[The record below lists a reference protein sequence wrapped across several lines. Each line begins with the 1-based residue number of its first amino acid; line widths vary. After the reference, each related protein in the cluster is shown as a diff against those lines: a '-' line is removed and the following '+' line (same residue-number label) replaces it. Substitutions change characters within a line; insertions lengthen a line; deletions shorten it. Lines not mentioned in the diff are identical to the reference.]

1 MASGAL
7 SHVSL
12 PDSSPFTST
21 IVDAASSA
29 VRLEAAREA
38 LRRCPP
44 GAPVLIV
51 GGSRSAVDELARSVV
66 DRGATFGWHRFSLLQ
81 LAARLAAVSLAS
93 AGRVPGG
100 LLSIEAAAARAVFEL
115 ADARAFRHFGPVAR
129 TPGFPHALTRTVADL
144 RLAQVEPES
153 LTAVDT
159 VGLDLR
165 DLLERVEQG
174 FDAARI
180 VDRPGLLEAA
190 VSAIESGQPEATGLV
205 AHRPV
210 ILLDVP
216 VTGRADAALVAAIVR
231 AAGPVLATVPR
242 GDEASLQALE
252 QAMAVRAVRRDEPDD
267 TDLGRLR
274 RWLSEDGSP
283 CERTPDGGVE
293 LFSAPG
299 EGREAV
305 EIARRLMREAQRG
318 VPFDQ
323 MAVLVRAPQ
332 QYLGLLEHAFD
343 RAGIPAWFE
352 RGTRRPDPAGRAF
365 LALLRCAEEGLSAR
379 RFAEYLSLGQV
390 PDDPEAPAPAAGW
403 EAPEADGLI
412 PGLLEPLPD
421 DEPVPARRT
430 VADDDPVVEGML
442 RAPWRWEQLLVES
455 AVIGGF
461 DRWSRRLEGL
471 AEEYRR
477 RATALRAE
485 DPASSRAEAVER
497 DLANLSHLQRFALP
511 ILAQLDRWRE
521 GSLSWGTWLDE
532 LSALVPRVLRRP
544 GRVLRVL
551 SELRPMD
558 AVGPVGIAEVRK
570 VLTERLRLLPI
581 DPGARRYGR
590 VFVGTPEQARGRSF
604 RVVFVPG
611 LAERVFPQKVREDPL
626 LVDARRAVL
635 DAGLADRG
643 ARARQERQQL
653 RLAVGAA
660 SERLY
665 VSYPR
670 IDLAESRPRVPSFY
684 VLDVKLAQTGRIP
697 QHEDLQRE
705 AAAAGQATLAWPAP
719 ADPLSAIDAFEHD
732 LAVLRPLLERAGDP
746 ASTGGARYLLE
757 LNGCLARSVRE
768 RWARWRTQWSDA
780 DGLIRATPSVAPAL
794 AAQRLGAR
802 PYSLSALQQFAIC
815 PYRFLLAA
823 VHRLAPREE
832 PAPLQRLDP
841 LTRGSLF
848 HRVQAELLGA
858 LREEGA
864 LPVTRAS
871 LAAAKTRLD
880 AIVYQVAEEERE
892 RLAPAIPRV
901 WADEIDAIARDLRRW
916 LELLAEE
923 PDGWVPH
930 YFEYAFGLG
939 AGNGRDP
946 ASRPDPVLVDNRF
959 LLRGSIDL
967 VERHPMGVLRVTDHK
982 TGRARSKP
990 PLIVGKGEVL
1000 QPVLYSLALEVAT
1013 GLPVHE
1019 GRLWFCTAAGEFTTV
1034 PVPIT
1039 ETSRRIGLQVLE
1051 IVDRAIEL
1059 GTLAPYPRKDAC
1071 QWCDFQPV
1079 CGTREERRTR
1089 RKIAN
1094 RFPDVDAL
1102 RELE

>member
-1 MASGAL
+1 
-7 SHVSL
+7 VPL
-12 PDSSPFTST
+12 PDTLPFAPFTST
-21 IVDAASSA
+21 IVNAASSE
-29 VRLEAAREA
+29 VRLEAARSV

-51 GGSRSAVDELARSVV
+51 GASRSAVDELARSVV

-93 AGRVPGG
+93 EGRVPGG
-100 LLSIEAAAARAVFEL
+100 PLSIEAAAARAVFEL
-115 ADARAFRHFGPVAR
+115 ADAGALRYFGPVAR
-129 TPGFPHALTRTVADL
+129 TPGFPLALTRTVADL
-144 RLAQVEPES
+144 RLAQVEPDALEA
-153 LTAVDT
+153 LDA

-165 DLLERVEQG
+165 DLLERIGRG
-174 FDAARI
+174 FEAARI

-190 VSAIESGQPEATGLV
+190 VAAIEARQPEAMSLV
-205 AHRPV
+205 AERPV

-216 VTGRADAALVAAIVR
+216 VTGRADAALVEAIVR
-231 AAGPVLATVPR
+231 VAGPVLATVPR
-242 GDEASLQALE
+242 GDGPSLRALE
-252 QAMAVRAVRRDEPDD
+252 QAMGLQAEAPEEPADS
-267 TDLGRLR
+267 DLGRLR
-274 RWLSEDGSP
+274 RWLSDEGPLD
-283 CERTPDGGVE
+283 ERTPDGGVE

-305 EIARRLMREAQRG
+305 EIARRVLREAQRG

-365 LALLRCAEEGLSAR
+365 LALLRCAEEELSAR

-390 PDDPEAPAPAAGW
+390 PDDPVTPPPTEW
-403 EAPEADGLI
+403 EGPDADGLI
-412 PGLLEPLPD
+412 PGLLDPQEEEEDPLPSRRTVTG
-421 DEPVPARRT
+421 DEPV
-430 VADDDPVVEGML
+430 VDGML
-442 RAPWRWEQLLVES
+442 RVPWRWEQLLVES

-461 DRWSRRLEGL
+461 DRWNRRLEGL

-477 RATALRAE
+477 RIAELRAE
-485 DPASSRAEAVER
+485 DPASSRADAVER
-497 DLANLSHLQRFALP
+497 DLANLAHLQRFALP

-521 GSLSWGTWLDE
+521 ATLPWGTWIDE
-532 LSALVPRVLRRP
+532 LSALAPRVLRRP

-551 SELRPMD
+551 SELRPMED
-558 AVGPVGIAEVRK
+558 VGPVGIAEVRK
-570 VLTERLRLLPI
+570 VLMGRLRMLPV
-581 DPGARRYGR
+581 DPGPRRHGR

-611 LAERVFPQKVREDPL
+611 LAERIFPQKVREDPL
-626 LVDARRAVL
+626 LVDERRAAL
-635 DAGLADRG
+635 GAGLADRG
-643 ARARQERQQL
+643 VRAQQERQQL

-660 SERLY
+660 TERLY

-670 IDLAESRPRVPSFY
+670 IDLGESRPRVPSFY
-684 VLDVKLAQTGRIP
+684 ALDVKLAQTGRIP

-719 ADPLSAIDAFEHD
+719 ADPLAAIDPFEHD
-732 LAVLRPLLERAGDP
+732 LAVLRPLLDRAGDP
-746 ASTGGARYLLE
+746 ASAGGARYLLE
-757 LNGCLARSVRE
+757 LNACLARSVRE
-768 RWARWRTQWSDA
+768 RWARWRPQWSEA
-780 DGLIRATPSVAPAL
+780 DGLIRATESVAPAL
-794 AAQRLGAR
+794 ATQRLGAR

-815 PYRFLLAA
+815 PYKFLLAA

-848 HRVQAELLGA
+848 HRIQAELLAA
-858 LREEGA
+858 LRDDGA

-871 LAAAKTRLD
+871 LPAARARLD
-880 AIVYQVAEEERE
+880 ETVRRIAEEERE

-901 WADEIDAIARDLRRW
+901 WGDEIDAIARDLHRW

-930 YFEYAFGLG
+930 YFEYGFGLG
-939 AGNGRDP
+939 TGDGRDP

-967 VERHPMGVLRVTDHK
+967 VERHPTGVLRVTDHK
-982 TGRARSKP
+982 TGRARSKT
-990 PLIVGKGEVL
+990 PLIVGGGEVL
-1000 QPVLYSLALEVAT
+1000 QPVLYSLALEAAT
-1013 GLPVHE
+1013 GQRVHE
-1019 GRLWFCTAAGEFTTV
+1019 GRLWFCTAAGEFRSV

-1039 ETSRRIGLQVLE
+1039 ETSRRVGLQVLE
-1051 IVDRAIEL
+1051 IIDRAIEL

-1071 QWCDFQPV
+1071 RWCDFQPV
-1079 CGTREERRTR
+1079 CGTREERRIA
-1089 RKIAN
+1089 RKVPN
-1094 RFPDVDAL
+1094 RFPDIDAL
-1102 RELE
+1102 RAFE